1 MEGLEPQD
9 IGHELGRFNSGQDVI
24 AVEIPIE
31 RTVATNGHQANAI
44 CFPESF
50 GCVMRATGQ
59 TKLFAF

>member
-9 IGHELGRFNSGQDVI
+9 IGYDLSGLDSDQYVI

-31 RTVATNGHQANAI
+31 RTVTTNGHQASAI